1 MEFKF
6 SDIYIWN
13 SNF

>member
-6 SDIYIWN
+6 
-13 SNF
+13 

>member
-6 SDIYIWN
+6 
-13 SNF
+13 FF

>member
-6 SDIYIWN
+6 YN
-13 SNF
+13 